1 MRIITLQP
9 SAVTDHITEDGTELQ
24 KLPYPFHVDEDGNV
38 ERQDFWRGDP
48 AAVLGFQD
56 RVDVQQV
63 DLWWREVV
71 ADPQRA
77 VGKYMV
83 TVDSDGDIATRTIAI
98 ESVHVTERAE
108 GAEDFTRGDT

>member
-9 SAVTDHITEDGTELQ
+9 SARTDQITDDGTELQ
-24 KLPYPFHVDEDGNV
+24 QLPYPFHVDEDGNV
-38 ERQDFWRGDP
+38 LRQDFWRGDP
-48 AAVLGFQD
+48 ATVLGFQN

-83 TVDSDGDIATRTIAI
+83 TVDRDGAFSTRTIAI
-98 ESVHVTERAE
+98 ESVTVIERAE
-108 GAEDFTRGDT
+108 TIEGHSR